1 MIDWHSHV
9 LPKMD
14 DGSRSVEE
22 SVSMLDLLSEQG
34 VSTVIATPHFSA
46 DEESVDTFL
55 ERRAQAYERLE
66 PHVKPEHPRVLCG
79 AEVKYY
85 PGISKMQEL
94 PLLTIEG
101 TNILLLEMPMARWT
115 DYVIKELIELAGTRG
130 LTIAMAHIERYVGFQ
145 SRGVVEWLCANGLW
159 MQVNAT
165 FFERV
170 RTRRQA
176 QRFLGRGMIHLIGS
190 DCHNLTSRPPRLH
203 VAYGLIQKRWGEEI
217 VHQMHEFGHRA
228 LKQ

>member
-22 SVSMLDLLSEQG
+22 SVSMLELLREQG
-34 VSTVIATPHFSA
+34 VSIVVATPHFDA
-46 DEESVDTFL
+46 DDESVDTFL
-55 ERRAQAYERLE
+55 ERRAHAYQRLA
-66 PHVKPEHPRVLCG
+66 PHLKPEHPRVLCG

-85 PGISKMQEL
+85 PGIAKMKEL
-94 PLLTIEG
+94 PQLTIEG
-101 TNILLLEMPMARWT
+101 TNILLLEMPMAKWT
-115 DYVIKELIELAGTRG
+115 DYATKELIELSGTRG
-130 LTIAMAHIERYVGFQ
+130 LTIVMAHIERYIEMQ
-145 SRGVVEWLCANGLW
+145 DRGVVEWLCDNGLW

-165 FFERV
+165 FFERF

-176 QRFLGRGMIHLIGS
+176 MRLLGRGMIRVIGS
-190 DCHNLTSRPPRLH
+190 DCHNLTSRPPRLQN
-203 VAYGLIQKRWGEEI
+203 AYDLIQKRWGEEL

-228 LKQ
+228 LEQ